1 MSSGCSFGKEVA
13 MSNRVQNVLCWCLN
27 FLLAGALCF
36 VVALAGAYG
45 KNLDGRYDKAPNKKW
60 YESQVNKKGEWCCN
74 EADGHPYYGDYKLTE
89 DGRVVFD
96 FQGQHVEIPKDRV
109 LNGPNP
115 TGHAVWWYTDG
126 ASGRFD
132 WCFATGSLG

>member
-45 KNLDGRYDKAPNKKW
+45 KNLDWRYDNAPNKKR
-60 YESQVNKKGEWCCN
+60 YESRVNKKGERCCN
-74 EADGHPYYGDYKLTE
+74 EADGEPYYRDNRLTE
-89 DGRVVFD
+89 DGRAVFD

-109 LNGPNP
+109 LTGPNP
-115 TGHAVWWYTDG
+115 TGHAVWWYTEG

-132 WCFATGSLG
+132 GCFATGSLG